1 MTILNDFKY
10 ALRQLRKSPGF
21 TTVVVVTLALGIGAN
36 TAMFSVVN
44 KVLLNPFPYP
54 DSDRLVRVFTTDPTR
69 ERFRDPVSIPDFLD
83 WQKQS
88 QSFDCLGLVTY
99 VGYPSNVLLGEGAPR
114 VKTFIASS
122 TLFSALDVKPVLGR
136 IFTAEEDKP
145 NSDLMLLL
153 SYDLWQS
160 QFAAD
165 PDIIGRQVA
174 VAGGFIRGGFVQC
187 TVIGV
192 LPADF
197 QPSFCEG
204 FYKGTQC
211 WLSLSIIKD
220 RFAQRNSHTSTVVAK
235 LKPGVTL
242 SQAQTEMNGIAA
254 HIATQYGDDRGV
266 RIVSLRDDL
275 VKDVDTTVWIC
286 FAAVGFLLMI
296 VCVNVANL
304 LLTKISSRDRE
315 MAVRAALG
323 AGRWR
328 LMQQVFIESL
338 LLVILGG
345 TLGILLAFWGNQLLF
360 AWLGDH
366 IPWMYELAMDGR
378 VLAFTASACL
388 LSCVLFSLAPAIRLL
403 GCEVLPV
410 LQNSAGRSTSSR
422 YRVFQDALVGIQISM
437 ALVLL
442 VGACL
447 LGRSFVSLMRTDLG
461 MKPENV
467 LTFQVELPREQFP
480 ENRTRST
487 FLNRMESELQA
498 LPGVRAVGST
508 SLLSFTKARW
518 PCGFSIKDGLPTQPD
533 IPTVALAKLVSSD
546 YFKAVGTKL
555 VKGRFFN
562 DRDVQVA
569 EGKAVINETMARRF
583 WPDQNPL
590 GTRITP
596 DTSIGDSPSSCEIV
610 GIIADSKQQMI
621 QSEIEPEMSILHAQF
636 PPWGA
641 MFIVR
646 TDVEPLS
653 QVKAIRELVSNLD
666 KTVPISDVR
675 TLQGRI
681 NDTIW
686 RERFSL
692 LLYGFFSVM
701 ALLLASLGV
710 YGVMA
715 YAVNLRQ
722 QEIGIRIALG
732 AQRGNV
738 LVLILKKGCLL
749 AGIGIAIGIFGAL
762 AVTRIIEFML
772 YQVKPLDP
780 VTFAVVPLLLV
791 AVTLLA
797 CYIPARRATKI
808 DPMEALRYE

>member
-1 MTILNDFKY
+1 VSTLFNDIKHAFRRLLN
-10 ALRQLRKSPGF
+10 SPCF
-21 TTVVVVTLALGIGAN
+21 TLIVVMILGIGIGAI
-36 TAMFSVVN
+36 TTMYSVVDT
-44 KVLLNPFPYP
+44 VLLNPFPYP
-54 DSDRLVRVFTTDPTR
+54 GSDRLLRVFTTDSTR
-69 ERFRDPVSIPDFLD
+69 ERFRDSVSIPDLMD
-83 WQKQS
+83 WQEQS
-88 QSFDCLGLVTY
+88 QSFECMGSMY
-99 VGYPSNVLLGEGAPR
+99 YIGYPPNMMLGEGAPP
-114 VKTFIASS
+114 VKTFAASS

-136 IFTAEEDKP
+136 MFSTEEDKP
-145 NSDLMLLL
+145 NSHLMALL

-174 VAGGFIRGGFVQC
+174 IAGSIIREGSAPC

-204 FYKGTQC
+204 RYKGTQC
-211 WLSLSIIKD
+211 WLSLSIIKH
-220 RFAQRNSHTSTVVAK
+220 RFDQRNSYVSTVVAK

-242 SQAQTEMNGIAA
+242 SQAQTEMDGIAA
-254 HIATQYGDDRGV
+254 RLATQYGGDRGV
-266 RIVSLRDDL
+266 RLVSLRDDL
-275 VKDVDTTVWIC
+275 VKDVDTTVWIL
-286 FAAVGFLLMI
+286 FAAVGFLLLI

-304 LLTKISSRDRE
+304 LLTKSSSRDRE
-315 MAVRAALG
+315 IAVRAALG

-328 LMQQVFIESL
+328 LMQQVLIESL
-338 LLVILGG
+338 LLAFLGG
-345 TLGILLAFWGNQLLF
+345 VLGILLAFWGNQLLF
-360 AWLGDH
+360 VRLRNH
-366 IPWMYELAMDGR
+366 IPWMVDLALDGR
-378 VLAFTASACL
+378 VLAFTALACL
-388 LSCVLFSLAPAIRLL
+388 LSCVLFSLAPSIRLL
-403 GCEVLPV
+403 GCEVLSV

-422 YRVFQDALVGIQISM
+422 YRVLQDALVVTQIAM

-442 VGACL
+442 VGAGL

-467 LTFQVELPREQFP
+467 LTFQVWFPREQFQ
-480 ENRTRST
+480 EDHARSA
-487 FLNRMESELQA
+487 FLHRMESELQK
-498 LPGVRAVGST
+498 LPGVRAVGSNT
-508 SLLSFTKARW
+508 IMSFTESRC
-518 PCGFSIKDGLPTQPD
+518 PSSFTVKDGLPTQSDGPMD
-533 IPTVALAKLVSSD
+533 VLINDVSSD
-546 YFKAVGTKL
+546 YFKAVGTGL
-555 VKGRFFN
+555 IKGRFFN
-562 DRDVQVA
+562 DRDVLA
-569 EGKAVINETMARRF
+569 TEGKVIINETMAHRF

-590 GTRITP
+590 GTRIAVP
-596 DTSIGDSPSSCEIV
+596 NFFIPPCEIV
-610 GIIADSKQQMI
+610 GIVADAKQQTI
-621 QSEIEPEMSILHAQF
+621 QDKIEPEISILYAQF

-641 MFIVR
+641 TFVVR

-653 QVKAIRELVSNLD
+653 QVKAIRELVANLD
-666 KTVPISDVR
+666 KTVPIEDVR

-692 LLYGFFSVM
+692 TLCGFFSVT

-722 QEIGIRIALG
+722 QEIGIRIAMG

-738 LVLILKKGCLL
+738 LGLILKKGCLL
-749 AGIGIAIGIFGAL
+749 AGIGIAIGLIGAL
-762 AVTRIIEFML
+762 AVTRIIEYLL

-780 VTFAVVPLLLV
+780 VTFTVVPLLLV
-791 AVTLLA
+791 TVTLLA
-797 CYIPARRATKI
+797 CTIPARRATKI